1 MEGKREAAPVLAH
14 GKRQTKTSKY
24 IISAKRI
31 ACNTIS
37 CVALGLSFPQ
47 IMFGS
52 IFWAVTLFAL
62 SYFAA
67 REAAR

>member
-1 MEGKREAAPVLAH
+1 MKTKKAAPVLAH
-14 GKRQTKTSKY
+14 GKRQTKTSNC
-24 IISAKRI
+24 IISVKRI

-37 CVALGLSFPQ
+37 CVALGLSLPE

-67 REAAR
+67 REAER